1 MKLDHV
7 TFSRSGGAGLV
18 ASRLQEIQAATGLDS
33 RVFAMVD
40 KDLFREPF
48 KFPLLTLAAEL
59 DRHLVSNGSS
69 KSLLSYFR
77 TKYGEFGP
85 PRLRDDSI
93 IHLHWIEGVATH
105 RQIVELL
112 DMGRKIVWTVHD
124 MSPFT
129 AVCHHAQECQG
140 YTRNCD
146 SCPQVRKMFKGKT
159 SIALSQKILNKEYKN
174 LRIVAPTN
182 WLSSRVRSSAALG
195 NQAISVIPNPISPIF
210 YDRHPVSS
218 VRTRLGINPESLVGI
233 AIASNLRD
241 ENKRIQ
247 ELIEVFQEASA
258 RVGDRS
264 LHLLLVGANG
274 QGFMRK
280 SRNSLVHWLGE
291 LKPNELA
298 RQAPAAN
305 FVTSYS
311 LSESAGMTIR
321 ECAALGL
328 PAIAFEG
335 GALGEMFVDGTS
347 GLLATSRAQFT
358 QTIVD
363 VGNGLVNLEKLGS
376 AARVGSL
383 VSHPQNVEK
392 RYRQVYESLL

>member
-7 TFSRSGGAGLV
+7 TFSLSGGAGLV
-18 ASRLQEIQAATGLDS
+18 ASHLQGIQAASGLDS
-33 RVFAMVD
+33 RVIAMID

-48 KFPLLTLAAEL
+48 KFPLLTLAAGL
-59 DRHLVSNGSS
+59 DRNLVSNGSS

-77 TKYGEFGP
+77 TKYGDFGP
-85 PRLRDDSI
+85 PRLREDSI
-93 IHLHWIEGVATH
+93 IHLHWIEGVVTH
-105 RQIVELL
+105 RQIIELL
-112 DMGRKIVWTVHD
+112 EMGRKIVWTIHD

-146 SCPQVRKMFKGKT
+146 SCPQVRKMFRGKT
-159 SIALSQKILNKEYKN
+159 SIALSQKILDKKYQN

-195 NQAISVIPNPISPIF
+195 HQTVSVIPNPISPIF
-210 YDRHPVSS
+210 YKRHFGDD
-218 VRTRLGINPESLVGI
+218 VRKRLEIGPDSLVGI

-247 ELIEVFQEASA
+247 ELIEIFHEASA
-258 RVGDRS
+258 RVGDRG

-274 QGFMRK
+274 QGFMSK
-280 SRNSLVHWLGE
+280 KNSLVHWLGE
-291 LKPNELA
+291 LKPEELA

-305 FVTSYS
+305 FVASYS
-311 LSESAGMTIR
+311 LAESAGMTIR

-328 PAIAFEG
+328 PAIAFSG
-335 GALGEMFVDGTS
+335 GAMGEMFVHGKS
-347 GLLATSRAQFT
+347 GLLATSKAQLL
-358 QTIVD
+358 QMIVD
-363 VGNGLVNLEKLGS
+363 AGNGLVDLAKLGS
-376 AARVGSL
+376 AAGEESFA
-383 VSHPQNVEK
+383 SHPKTVEK
-392 RYRQVYESLL
+392 LYKQIYESFV